1 MIVFLA
7 RRLALLLASLVLAS
21 VLVFLLLRLLPGDLA
36 QVIAGTQATPEAVAA
51 LRERLGTDRSPATQY
66 LDWISGVVT
75 GDLGRS
81 PLSGASIGG
90 ELAEKLSV
98 TVPLAVFA
106 IVLAVALAVPAGILA
121 AALHRRRAG
130 TVISVVSQI
139 GIAVPTL
146 WVGLVLAVVFAVQ
159 LHWLPAQ
166 GFPLDG
172 WDEPGRALESLVLPA
187 VTLALAEGA
196 VLLRYVRSA
205 TLEVLHEDW
214 LRTARAKGL
223 TRTQALLR
231 HGVRNAALSVV
242 SVLGLQIATL
252 LVGAIVVETVFNLPG
267 AGQLLVRDVGNRDLV
282 AVQSEVLIIS
292 AAVLIA
298 GFTID
303 VAHRLIDP
311 RLRGAR

>member
-1 MIVFLA
+1 MPFVL
-7 RRLALLLASLVLAS
+7 RRLGLLLGSLVLAS
-21 VLVFLLLRLLPGDLA
+21 VLVFLLLRLLPGDMA
-36 QVIAGTQATPEAVAA
+36 QVIAGTQATPEAVAN
-51 LRERLGTDRSPATQY
+51 LRHQLGTDRPLVTQY
-66 LDWISGVVT
+66 FDWIGGVVT
-75 GDLGRS
+75 GDFGRS
-81 PLSGASIGG
+81 PLSGASIGA
-90 ELAEKLSV
+90 ELTEKLSV
-98 TVPLAVFA
+98 TVPLVIGAIVLA
-106 IVLAVALAVPAGILA
+106 IVLAVPGGILA
-121 AALHRRRAG
+121 AALHRRRSG
-130 TVISVVSQI
+130 TVISVVSQL

-146 WVGLVLAVVFAVQ
+146 WLGLVLAVLFAVH
-159 LHWLPAQ
+159 LRWLPAQ
-166 GFPLDG
+166 GFPIDG
-172 WDEPGRALESLVLPA
+172 WSDSSRAVRSLVLPA

-205 TLEVLHEDW
+205 TLEVLHQDW

-223 TRTQALLR
+223 TRTRALLR

-282 AVQSEVLIIS
+282 AVQSEVLIVS
-292 AAVLIA
+292 AAVLVV

-311 RLRGAR
+311 RLRRAS